1 MNPPSLVA
9 GGAALAAIGAVM
21 AGALA
26 ALALSALTLPG
37 EGRVVADAYFWR
49 VVRFTLW
56 QAALSTVLSV
66 GFALPVARALA
77 RRPRFPGRRAI
88 LNLFALPLALPALVV
103 VLGVV
108 GLWGHQGW
116 ISRASRLFGHD
127 AGLDIYGLPGILIAH
142 VFFNMPLAARLMVA
156 HLDRI
161 PGESWRLASQLGMT
175 SSSLF
180 RLIEWPVLRAGLPGI
195 AGLVFMLCVASFT
208 VVLTLGGGPAATTI
222 EVAIYQALRFDFDP
236 ARAVVLALVQLAL
249 TGLFIAM
256 IGRFALPLT
265 VAADLGRA
273 GERPDTAARAGR
285 IGDGLLI
292 GVATAFLV
300 LPLVSLA
307 LDAAAAPLA
316 RLIGEPAVHRA
327 LATSLVIAGSAAILA
342 TGLTWALV
350 QGARAARQRARERP
364 GLEWFA
370 TACDIGGSLI
380 LVMPPIVIGAGW
392 FVLLRPFADVFV
404 LAPILVVVINALMAI
419 PYASRILGPAV
430 AEAAQSHD
438 RLCASLGIS
447 GWNRF
452 RRIDWPALRRP
463 LGLALA
469 FAMALSLG
477 DLGAIALFGS
487 EEVRTLP
494 LLLLQRMSSYRT
506 ADAAGLAGLLAVL
519 CLGLLWTA
527 DALFGRAR
535 R

>member
-1 MNPPSLVA
+1 MKALLA
-9 GGAALAAIGAVM
+9 GGLALGAIGAVM

-26 ALALSALTLPG
+26 ALAVTALTLPG
-37 EGRVVADAYFWR
+37 EDRAVIDGYFWR
-49 VVRFTLW
+49 VVRFTLL
-56 QAALSTVLSV
+56 QAALSTILSV
-66 GFALPVARALA
+66 GLALPVARALA
-77 RRPRFPGRRAI
+77 RRPDFPGRRAI

-103 VLGVV
+103 VFGVV
-108 GLWGHQGW
+108 GLWGQQGW
-116 ISRASRLFGHD
+116 FNHILRMFGIETS
-127 AGLDIYGLPGILIAH
+127 LDIYGLPGILIAH
-142 VFFNMPLAARLMVA
+142 VFFNLPLAARLMVA

-175 SSSLF
+175 SSALF

-195 AGLVFMLCVASFT
+195 AGLVFMLCIASFT

-236 ARAVVLALVQLAL
+236 ARAVVLALVQLGL
-249 TGLFIAM
+249 TAIFITA
-256 IGRFALPLT
+256 IGQFALPLT

-273 GERPDTAARAGR
+273 GQRPDAGALAGR
-285 IGDGLLI
+285 IGDTLLI
-292 GVATAFLV
+292 GAATLFLA
-300 LPLVSLA
+300 LPLASVA
-307 LDAAAAPLA
+307 LDTLTAPLA
-316 RLIGEPAVHRA
+316 RLMRDPAVHSA
-327 LATSLVIAGSAAILA
+327 LATSLAVASTAAVLA
-342 TGLTWALV
+342 VGLTWALV
-350 QGARAARQRARERP
+350 QGARAARQRASERARWA
-364 GLEWFA
+364 WFA
-370 TACDIGGSLI
+370 TACETGGSLI

-392 FVLLRPFADVFV
+392 FVLLKPVGNVFA
-404 LAPILVVVINALMAI
+404 LAPVLVVVINALMAI
-419 PYASRILGPAV
+419 PYASRILGPAI
-430 AEAAQSHD
+430 AEAAQNHD

-487 EEVRTLP
+487 EDVRTLP

-506 ADAAGLAGLLAVL
+506 ADAAGLAGLLGLL
-519 CLGLLWTA
+519 CLSLLWAA
-527 DALFGRAR
+527 DAAFGRAR